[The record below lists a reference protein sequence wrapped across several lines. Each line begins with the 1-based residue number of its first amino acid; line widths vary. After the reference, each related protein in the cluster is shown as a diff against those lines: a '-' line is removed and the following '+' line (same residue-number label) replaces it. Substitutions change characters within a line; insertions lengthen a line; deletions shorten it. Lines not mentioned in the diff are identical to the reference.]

1 MSIFFPVPRPGLR
14 KKMRLIKLYRRFF
27 FLTLICAISSR
38 IVSHDAPLCFVA
50 ITLWDE
56 VFVSSS
62 YALILTLL
70 SDTLWIRKLTSNY
83 ICIWDW
89 TACWISSM
97 NFFERYSKR
106 SVLSLFLNLIIV
118 WLCNAFLKWM
128 TRSSQTDTC
137 YPVLKDWVGVY
148 IDNAAGK
155 K

>member
-1 MSIFFPVPRPGLR
+1 MKFIQRVHLLPCPKAGT
-14 KKMRLIKLYRRFF
+14 KKKDEAYQTLQTVF

-106 SVLSLFLNLIIV
+106 SVLALFLNWSLYGYVTLFWNGWQGRHKRI
-118 WLCNAFLKWM
+118 L
-128 TRSSQTDTC
+128 
-137 YPVLKDWVGVY
+137 DWVGVY
-148 IDNAAGK
+148 IDNTAGK